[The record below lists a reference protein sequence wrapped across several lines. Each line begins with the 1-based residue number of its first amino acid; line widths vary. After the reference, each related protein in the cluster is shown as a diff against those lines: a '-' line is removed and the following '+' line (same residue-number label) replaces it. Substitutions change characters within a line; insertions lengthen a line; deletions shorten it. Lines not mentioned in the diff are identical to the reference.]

1 MQQVKRAPK
10 LMKLQVERARAKSGL
25 FDIIVRTFRRY
36 SDDDGGSYAAAL
48 TYYTFF
54 SIFPLLLFAAAI
66 LGYLT
71 FGNDELRSKIIAGA
85 VNSIPLVRDAM
96 NPSGLA
102 LIETRRQAL
111 ALTGAV
117 LALYSGSGAIVA
129 LQHAL
134 NKVAHVNVEPNWFGK
149 RVRSLKWLALF
160 GVGAAGSVALGT
172 VASFIPNSLAAAA
185 AMLGGLGVNTLIFAT
200 AFKFL
205 PNIEQ
210 TWKQVL
216 PGAVVAGIA
225 FELLKI
231 FGATYLAQG
240 EGARNDTFGTLAGA
254 ATLLIASFLI
264 SQVVLLAAE
273 VNAVLCERRGM
284 RGSI

>member
-1 MQQVKRAPK
+1 MKRAPK

-25 FDIIVRTFRRY
+25 VDIVVRTFHLY
-36 SDDDGGSYAAAL
+36 SEDDGGSYAAAL
-48 TYYTFF
+48 TYYAFF

-71 FGNDELRSKIIAGA
+71 FGNDELRTKIVAGA

-96 NPSGLA
+96 NPEGLS
-102 LIETRRQAL
+102 LIETKRQQL
-111 ALTGAV
+111 ALTGAI

-129 LQHAL
+129 LEHAL
-134 NKVAHVNVEPNWFGK
+134 NRVNHITEEPNWFGK
-149 RVRSLKWLALF
+149 RIRSLKWLGVF
-160 GVGAAGSVALGT
+160 GLAAVGSVALGT
-172 VASFIPNSLAAAA
+172 VASFVPSAVGAAA
-185 AMLGGLGVNTLIFAT
+185 AMLGGLGVNIFIFAT
-200 AFKFL
+200 AFKYL
-205 PNIEQ
+205 PNLEQ
-210 TWKQVL
+210 TWKDVL

-240 EGARNDTFGTLAGA
+240 EGTRNDTFGTLAGA

-273 VNAVLCERRGM
+273 VNAVLCERREM